1 MSRIEQR
8 RAAAS
13 VLSWL
18 AVGCA
23 STSFLCV
30 FLVGINSH
38 HLGLAL
44 GLSFGMA
51 VVAIAAGLT
60 AMIIDRRFKGAAS
73 KLVLPALALAVLSAA
88 SVVFVLVALSG
99 TGE

>member
-1 MSRIEQR
+1 
-8 RAAAS
+8 
-13 VLSWL
+13 
-18 AVGCA
+18 
-23 STSFLCV
+23 
-30 FLVGINSH
+30 
-38 HLGLAL
+38 
-44 GLSFGMA
+44 MA
-51 VVAIAAGLT
+51 VVAIAAGLA